1 MFINLIN
8 NVAFLIALVA
18 AGQIVIDRFPQK
30 TLNRQVL
37 LGLLFGGVALLG
49 MANPVNFLPGVFFD
63 GRSIVLVVAGVVG
76 GGVTATIAAG
86 MAAFYRYQLGGSGAL
101 VGIVVVLLSAWLG
114 VMARQWW
121 LRRNQPPRL
130 IDYLALGVV
139 VQFIQLAAFTQVP
152 NRAGYAF
159 IEQAW
164 WVLLLFYP
172 LATMLLCQIFRNHEQ
187 RLIDQEALQSAH
199 NAVTAEERASM
210 QRFHA
215 YFDHSLVG
223 LAITSLDKGWLEV
236 NDALCTALGY
246 TRDELTHMTWTEL
259 TYPEDLAADQAQFN
273 RMLAGEISGY
283 AMDKRF
289 IHKDG
294 HLVDTRLAV
303 SHVSKPDGS
312 LDYVVA
318 MVEDVSDQRKAE
330 KEYQDMFREMLD
342 GFALHEIICNA
353 QGVPEDYRFLAVNP
367 AFERMTG
374 LKAADIVG
382 RSILEVLPGTEKYWI
397 ETYGKVALS
406 GEPVFFEN
414 HSALLNKHFEVK
426 AFRPSAGRFASI
438 FVDVTE
444 RKRAQDALSRIV
456 KDLRATQRISHVGS
470 WRLDLAS
477 NQVVWTEEL
486 YKMYGF
492 DPALP
497 VPPYTEHK
505 KLFTPESWEKL
516 SSTLAHTRE
525 TGVPYTLELETVRKD
540 GSNGWL
546 WAHGEVEV
554 DSAGKTVGLWG
565 AAQDITERKRAEQDI
580 RLAEARFRA
589 IIDASP
595 IPFALNDSELNITY
609 LNSAFIQT
617 YGYDQKDIPTVQ
629 VWWPKAY
636 PDDRYRQEVANEWTL
651 RLEAAKREAKPF
663 EPLEVRIRCKDG
675 GERTVLATGTPLASS
690 FDDLHVV
697 TLYDITERKQTELLL
712 NEQLDELH
720 RWQQTMLGRE
730 GRIISIKQEVNE
742 LLARL
747 GQPPRYANQL
757 PAECAPGVS
766 QTPVKPGGGGA

>member
-1 MFINLIN
+1 MFISLIN
-8 NVAFLIALVA
+8 NIAFLIALVTV
-18 AGQIVIDRFPQK
+18 GQIVIDRFPRK

-37 LGLLFGGVALLG
+37 LGLLFAGVALLG
-49 MANPVNFLPGVFFD
+49 MANPVDFSPGVFFD

-76 GGVTATIAAG
+76 GAVTAAIAAG

-101 VGIVVVLLSAWLG
+101 VGIVVVLLPAWLG
-114 VMARQWW
+114 VLARQWW
-121 LRRNQPPRL
+121 LRRDQPPRL
-130 IDYLALGVV
+130 IDYFALGVV
-139 VQFIQLAAFTQVP
+139 VQFIQLAAFTQIP

-159 IEQAW
+159 IQQAW

-187 RLIDQEALQSAH
+187 RLVDMEALQSARE
-199 NAVTAEERASM
+199 AVTAEERASM

-215 YFDHSLVG
+215 YFDYSIVG

-246 TRDELTHMTWTEL
+246 TRDELIGMTWTEL
-259 TYPEDLAADQAQFN
+259 TYPEDLAADQTQFN

-303 SHVSKPDGS
+303 SHVCKPDGS

-318 MVEDVSDQRKAE
+318 MVEDVSDRRKAE

-353 QGVPEDYRFLAVNP
+353 EGEPEDYRFLAVNP

-382 RSILEVLPGTEKYWI
+382 RSVLEVLPGTEKHWI

-414 HSALLNKHFEVK
+414 HAALLNKYFEVK

-438 FVDVTE
+438 FEDITE
-444 RKRAQDALSRIV
+444 RKLAEDELRKIV
-456 KDLRATQRISHVGS
+456 KDLVETQRIAHIGS
-470 WRLDLAS
+470 WHLDVAS

-492 DPALP
+492 DPSLP
-497 VPPYTEHK
+497 VPPFTEHM
-505 KLFTPESWEKL
+505 KLFTPESWERL
-516 SSTLAHTRE
+516 SSALNQTRE
-525 TGVPYTLELETVRKD
+525 TGAPYTLELETVRKD
-540 GSNGWL
+540 GNTGWM
-546 WAHGEVEV
+546 WVQGEVEV
-554 DSAGKTVGLWG
+554 DSAGNTVGLWG
-565 AAQDITERKRAEQDI
+565 AAQDITERKQAEENI
-580 RLAEARFRA
+580 RRAEARFQA
-589 IIDASP
+589 IIEASP
-595 IPFALNDSELNITY
+595 IPFALNDSALNITY

-617 YGYDQKDIPTVQ
+617 FGYDLNDIPTLEA
-629 VWWPKAY
+629 WWPKAY
-636 PDDRYRQEVANEWTL
+636 PDEMYRQEVAKAWLL
-651 RLEAAKREAKPF
+651 RLAESRRDAKPF
-663 EPLEVRIRCKDG
+663 EPMEVRIRCKDG
-675 GERTVLATGTPLASS
+675 RERTVLATAALLVGS
-690 FDDLHVV
+690 FDNLHVV
-697 TLYDITERKQTELLL
+697 TLFDITERKQTESLLH
-712 NEQLDELH
+712 EQLDELH
-720 RWQQTMLGRE
+720 RWQQAMLGRE
-730 GRIISIKQEVNE
+730 GRIISMKQEVNE
-742 LLARL
+742 LLARS
-747 GQPPRYANQL
+747 GQPPRYADQL
-757 PAECAPGVS
+757 PEE
-766 QTPVKPGGGGA
+766 PGGGSA